1 MRKGDLKVAPSALT
15 EGHTMETMYSLQE
28 QLVLLHL
35 EFYQQELLE
44 YLNIEKLVLLDLE
57 FYEEGFD

>member
-1 MRKGDLKVAPSALT
+1 
-15 EGHTMETMYSLQE
+15 METMYSLQE

-44 YLNIEKLVLLDLE
+44 YLNIEKVVLLDLE
-57 FYEEGFD
+57 FYEEGFA